1 MVAEKASKMVLKATL
16 RRVARP
22 SKVIGEVV
30 MPEVVLLVLFEEPEK
45 DVKPLED
52 EPLPDEEPLAE
63 EELLPEE
70 LLPEEPLPEDEP
82 LPEEE
87 LLPAEA

>member
-1 MVAEKASKMVLKATL
+1 MIVEKASRMVVKATS

-22 SKVIGEVV
+22 SKVIGESV
-30 MPEVVLLVLFEEPEK
+30 MPEVVLLVLFEPPET
-45 DVKPLED
+45 DVKPLEEKPLPGE
-52 EPLPDEEPLAE
+52 EPLPAD
-63 EELLPEE
+63 E

-87 LLPAEA
+87 LLPVED